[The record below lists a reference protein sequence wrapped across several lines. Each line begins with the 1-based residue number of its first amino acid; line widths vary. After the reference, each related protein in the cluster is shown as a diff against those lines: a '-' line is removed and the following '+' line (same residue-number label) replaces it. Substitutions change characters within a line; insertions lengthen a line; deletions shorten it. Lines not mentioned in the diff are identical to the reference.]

1 MRQDVGVHVVTPAAG
16 RYNMFEK
23 DALSKKLK
31 PWDALRAKYAASAND
46 VVSLMRSVKD
56 TFPFLT
62 EAGECYINFKSASP
76 SARAGTVHIMGLNPF
91 SGPCFSDYLCWL
103 DVRVCA

>member
-1 MRQDVGVHVVTPAAG
+1 MPGVEMRQDGGVHVVTPAAG
-16 RYNMFEK
+16 RYNLFEK
-23 DALSKKLK
+23 DALSQKLK

-56 TFPFLT
+56 TFPCVT
-62 EAGECYINFKSASP
+62 EAGVCYINFKSASP

-91 SGPCFSDYLCWL
+91 QRAMFQRPFAL
-103 DVRVCA
+103 A

>member
-1 MRQDVGVHVVTPAAG
+1 MHVVAPAAG
-16 RYNMFEK
+16 RYNLFEK
-23 DALSKKLK
+23 DALSQKLT

-62 EAGECYINFKSASP
+62 EAGVCYINFKSASP

-91 SGPCFSDYLCWL
+91 SGPSFSGHLRWP
-103 DVRVCA
+103 DVRVCVCIT